1 MSAAFAQS
9 SRISGTRK
17 VAVLL
22 AVLGEEAAGAVLR
35 QLPERDVQAIAEE
48 LVTLEDVPPEV
59 AHEILEEFH
68 RTAGSDTA
76 RAWGGPSYV
85 KGLLAKTFGEEASNL
100 VLHKIAQS
108 GENGS
113 MQFAW
118 AKAVEPKQLAKFLE
132 EEHPQTI
139 ALVLAHL
146 ESKLASAVLLKLPEE
161 VRSTAVRRLAEL
173 RQFSPDM
180 VKRIAAVL
188 QKKVQSLGE
197 QNRQSYSGVKSV
209 AELMNRMDSAAAGS
223 ILEAIEREEPKLAVG
238 IRNLMFTFEDFLG
251 LPEASLR
258 EWVGAVDKKTLGLAL
273 KGASEELKNHI
284 FRAMSS
290 RAVEMLKEDMEVLG
304 PVRAKE
310 VAKAQEEAVATAR
323 KLESEGKLVLKMEGD
338 DEFLV

>member
-1 MSAAFAQS
+1 VSEARTQA
-9 SRISGTRK
+9 ITGPRK

-22 AVLGEEAAGAVLR
+22 ALLGEDAAGAVLR
-35 QLPERDVQAIAEE
+35 QLGEKEVQSIAQE
-48 LVTLEDVPPEV
+48 LVTIDSVPSEIAQEV
-59 AHEILEEFH
+59 LEEFYH
-68 RTAGSDTA
+68 STGSDSPKA
-76 RAWGGPSYV
+76 YGGPGYV
-85 KGLLAKTFGEEASNL
+85 KGLLAKTFGEDVSNK
-100 VLHKIAQS
+100 VLRQIAKTAES
-108 GENGS
+108 GGAQFLW
-113 MQFAW
+113 MQ
-118 AKAVEPKQLAKFLE
+118 AVDPQQLAKFLE

-146 ESKLASAVLLKLPEE
+146 DSKTASSVLMRLSDQ
-161 VRSTAVRRLAEL
+161 VRANAVRRLAEL
-173 RQFSPDM
+173 RQFSPET
-180 VKRIAAVL
+180 VKKIASVL
-188 QKKVQSLGE
+188 KRKIDSLGE
-197 QNRQSYSGVKSV
+197 QTRQSYSGVKSV
-209 AELMNRMDSAAAGS
+209 AELMNRMEATAAGS

-238 IRNLMFTFEDFLG
+238 IRNLMFTFEDILG

-258 EWVGAVDKKTLGLAL
+258 EFVGAADKKTLALAL

-310 VAKAQEEAVATAR
+310 VAKAQEEAVAVAR